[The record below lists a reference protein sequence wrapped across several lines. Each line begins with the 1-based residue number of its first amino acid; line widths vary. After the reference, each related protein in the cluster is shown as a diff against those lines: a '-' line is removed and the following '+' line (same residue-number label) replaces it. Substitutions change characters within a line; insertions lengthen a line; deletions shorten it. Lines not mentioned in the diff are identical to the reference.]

1 MSKPFEVHHPAFH
14 RLVPADST
22 IERVAGGFSFTEG
35 PVWWDGA
42 LLFSDIP
49 ANRTVRWRQL
59 PEGPEVTTFQTPSGK
74 ANGLTLDAQG
84 DLIRCEHQGR
94 RVSRVARDGSV
105 TTLADRYQGKRLNS
119 PNDVVVKSDGSI
131 YFTDPP
137 AGLGAVMP
145 DLVPRGIAEAG
156 AAQELPFQG
165 VYRLDTGGQLTL
177 LVDDF
182 ALPNGLAFSP
192 DERMLYI
199 DDSIRRHVRV
209 FAVQPDGTL
218 ADGRIFADMQ
228 SPDEGAPD
236 GMKVDVE
243 GHLYCTG
250 PGGTWVYAPD
260 ATLLGRI
267 ITPEQ
272 PCNAAF
278 GDSDRQTLFL
288 TAQTSV
294 YRVRVALPG
303 ISVGPPSSP

>member
-22 IERVAGGFSFTEG
+22 IERIAGGFSFTEG
-35 PVWWDGA
+35 PVWWDDA

-49 ANRTVRWRQL
+49 ASRTVRWRQL

-192 DERMLYI
+192 DERLLYI
-199 DDSIRRHVRV
+199 DDSIRRHV
-209 FAVQPDGTL
+209 
-218 ADGRIFADMQ
+218 
-228 SPDEGAPD
+228 
-236 GMKVDVE
+236 
-243 GHLYCTG
+243 H
-250 PGGTWVYAPD
+250 
-260 ATLLGRI
+260 
-267 ITPEQ
+267 
-272 PCNAAF
+272 
-278 GDSDRQTLFL
+278 
-288 TAQTSV
+288 
-294 YRVRVALPG
+294 
-303 ISVGPPSSP
+303 IS